1 MASKKKYKNA
11 FKNNGHSPKSK
22 ISIYD
27 AFDFHQ
33 KGQLDQAE
41 SMYKRIIENQPLN
54 SEAYNLL
61 GVIAIQTG
69 DFKKAV
75 SIVDEAIKIN
85 SNIDTYHFNKAN
97 ALQNLNR
104 NNEAIESFDYAL
116 KLNPEYADA
125 HSNRG
130 LALENLGRDQEA
142 LFCYHEAIKIK
153 SDQAEFYYNRGN
165 IYQKLNLYSEALK
178 DYQAAISINPNYG
191 NAYYNFGNT
200 LRELGNFNL
209 AIAAYDKAIELLSNK
224 SEIYNVRGFCL
235 YELKEFELA
244 IASYDI
250 ASSLNA
256 GNFQVF
262 YNKANALI
270 ELKRY
275 EEALIN
281 YDVAIGLNSNY
292 IEAYC
297 NKGLTCSKLSQHELA
312 IKNYEEAIKLDSE
325 NAEIYFNLGNEITK
339 LGQFEKAI
347 EIYEKAILIK
357 ADYANAFVN
366 KGIALKELKK
376 FNEALECYEKAINL
390 NPDLVEAYCNLGVVQ
405 YNLKKLNDSVESY
418 KKAIVLKPDFWE
430 VYANLSA
437 SLCELSFYESAIE
450 NCNKAISLNPNSADS
465 YANRGLAFNMLN
477 KLEAA
482 VESYDNAYQLNPNMP
497 YLLGYREQVRRS
509 ICDWS
514 SFSETIAICK
524 SGIES
529 IENLVSS
536 FIILNLLDSPELHL
550 SIAKKYSGKFLID
563 HDNSKLIK
571 RDFNGRLRI
580 GFYSSDLYYHPVTI
594 WLAEQVE
601 NHDKTRVELFAFSLK
616 PVFDPMRSRLLASFD
631 HFFDVESMS
640 DPEIVTL
647 SRQLGIDIAVDLNG
661 HTGVTSRTGIFA
673 NRVAP
678 IQVSHLGFP
687 GSMGANY
694 IDYFISDPVSV
705 SDSARSHFTEKI
717 AYVPSAYTYDRKRKL
732 SEEPLTRAQYGLPEA
747 GFVFTCQNGCQK
759 FTPEVFDIWMA
770 ILKAVPGSVLW
781 LLKPNGTAEKNLIK
795 EAQSRGIESDRL
807 IFSER
812 EVVPIDQEPER
823 IAKYL
828 TSYKLADLFLD
839 TWPYN
844 AGTTAVDALWAGL
857 PVLTKIG
864 NSTVARMAASAL
876 SAIEINELVTISSEE
891 YMNLAIELA
900 TKPERLALIKQKLQM
915 NRLTTKLFDPVGNT
929 RYIENAYIEMHRRFL
944 NNLPPDHLFIE

>member
-1 MASKKKYKNA
+1 MVNKKKYSNSL
-11 FKNNGHSPKSK
+11 KNNRSNSISR

-27 AFDFHQ
+27 AIDIHQ
-33 KGQLDQAE
+33 NGHLDQAE
-41 SMYKRIIENQPLN
+41 LMYRKIIENQSSN
-54 SEAYNLL
+54 SDAYNLL
-61 GVIAIQTG
+61 GVIAIQTSN
-69 DFKKAV
+69 FKKAV
-75 SIVDEAIKIN
+75 SLIDKAININ
-85 SNIDTYHFNKAN
+85 SNIDTYHFNKGS
-97 ALQNLNR
+97 ALQNLDR
-104 NNEAIESFDYAL
+104 NNDAIESFDRAL

-125 HSNRG
+125 YSNRG

-142 LFCYHEAIKIK
+142 LLCYHEAIKIK

-165 IYQKLNLYSEALK
+165 ILQKLNLYSEALK

-191 NAYYNFGNT
+191 NAYYNCGNT
-200 LRELGNFNL
+200 LRELGHFNL
-209 AIAAYDKAIELLSNK
+209 AIGAYDKAIELLSNK
-224 SEIYNVRGFCL
+224 SELYNIKGFCL
-235 YELKEFELA
+235 YELKEFESA

-250 ASSLNA
+250 ASALNP
-256 GNFQVF
+256 GNFQAF

-270 ELKRY
+270 ELKKY

-281 YDVAIGLNSNY
+281 YDITIGLNSNY

-297 NKGLTCSKLSQHELA
+297 NKGLTCSKLSWHELA

-347 EIYEKAILIK
+347 EIYDKAILIK

-390 NPDLVEAYCNLGVVQ
+390 NPNLVEAYCNLGVVQ
-405 YNLKKLNDSVESY
+405 YNLKKLNDSIKSY
-418 KKAIVLKPDFWE
+418 KKALVLKPDFWE
-430 VYANLSA
+430 AYANLSA
-437 SLCELSFYESAIE
+437 SLCELSLYDSAIE
-450 NCNKAISLNPNSADS
+450 SCDKAIALNPSSADA

-477 KLEAA
+477 QLEAA
-482 VESYDNAYQLNPNMP
+482 VDSYDKAYQLKPNMP
-497 YLLGYREQVRRS
+497 YLLGYREQTKRS

-514 SFSETIAICK
+514 SLSDTIAICK
-524 SGIES
+524 SGVKN

-536 FIILNLLDSPELHL
+536 FVILNLLDSPELHL
-550 SIAKKYSGKFLID
+550 STAKRYSSKFLIESE
-563 HDNSKLIK
+563 NSKLIK

-580 GFYSSDLYYHPVTI
+580 GFYSSDLYYHPVSI

-616 PVFDPMRSRLLASFD
+616 PVFDPMRSRLMASFD

-687 GSMGANY
+687 ASMGANY
-694 IDYFISDPVSV
+694 IDYFISDHVSV
-705 SDSARSHFTEKI
+705 SDSGRSFFTEKI
-717 AYVPSAYTYDRKRKL
+717 AYVPSTFTYDRQRRL
-732 SEEPLTRAQYGLPEA
+732 SDEQLTRAHYGLPEA
-747 GFVFTCQNGCQK
+747 GFVFTCQNGCIK
-759 FTPEVFDIWMA
+759 LTPEVFDIWME

-781 LLKPNGTAEKNLIK
+781 LLKSNGTAEKNLIK
-795 EAQSRGIESDRL
+795 EAQSRGVESDRL
-807 IFSER
+807 IFVAR
-812 EVVPIDQEPER
+812 EVVPIDQEPAR

-828 TSYKLADLFLD
+828 SSYKLADLFLD

-864 NSTVARMAASAL
+864 NSPVARMVAGIL
-876 SAIEINELVTISSEE
+876 SSIEINELITVSKEE